1 MFTKF
6 SITGSSLEMLKKG
19 EQGIIKF
26 CNIKDE
32 KSLQKLISM
41 GITPGTFI
49 AVEQR
54 FPCFVIRV
62 GERRLTLT
70 RELAQRIYVRIDD
83 E

>member
-1 MFTKF
+1 MFSKF
-6 SITGSSLEMLKKG
+6 QVKGSSLELLKKG
-19 EQGIIKF
+19 ERGIIKF

-32 KSLQKLISM
+32 KSLQELISM
-41 GITPGTFI
+41 GITSGTSI
-49 AVEQR
+49 TVEQL

-70 RELAQRIYVRIDD
+70 REFAQRIYVRIDD

>member
-1 MFTKF
+1 MFSKF
-6 SITGSSLEMLKKG
+6 HVKGSSLELLKKR
-19 EQGIIKF
+19 ERGIIKF

-32 KSLQKLISM
+32 KSLQELISM
-41 GITPGTFI
+41 GITSGTFI
-49 AVEQR
+49 TVEQQ

-70 RELAQRIYVRIDD
+70 REFAQRIYVRIDD